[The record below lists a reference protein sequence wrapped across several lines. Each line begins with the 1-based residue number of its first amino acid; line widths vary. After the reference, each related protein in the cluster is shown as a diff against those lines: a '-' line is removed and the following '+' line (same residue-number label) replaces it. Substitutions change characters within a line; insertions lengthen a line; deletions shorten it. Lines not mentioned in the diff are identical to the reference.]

1 MFDIFPALCPPLFLD
16 YFIGLA
22 MNLGEEIS
30 ASLDVIAME
39 LVKFTE
45 MRNGVE
51 LMSEIWTAKALLE
64 TVERY
69 QNNHDE
75 VRAVMEDEVLAVME
89 ALYEIRKSLK
99 ELQETEPRVEERLLE
114 LRQFL
119 ETTVVKPLLKKSKME
134 LKRGKRE
141 LKLKLKLQLEHTRK
155 VMELERKVRQAN
167 IMKEY
172 ENDLLLKVA
181 EDECIIILK
190 SRMNVA

>member
-1 MFDIFPALCPPLFLD
+1 
-16 YFIGLA
+16 

-75 VRAVMEDEVLAVME
+75 VRAVMEDEVRAVME

-119 ETTVVKPLLKKSKME
+119 KSTVVNPLLKKSKME
-134 LKRGKRE
+134 LKRVKRE
-141 LKLKLKLQLEHTRK
+141 LKLNLKLKLEHTRK